1 MVFTLRNCCVMMWRG
16 TPDVPMKI
24 LFFQELAIGEAEYY
38 ALVLLWQ
45 CVNSKILDAFLVL
58 CFHYNAELLVDTDYV
73 IVSNKY
79 RPVFHYSCLI
89 SELVPALPSKMMYI
103 LGHWFRSMFIKCIFW
118 SLWLWALRFKLCTQD
133 WVMDGP
139 LYRIWKVLSDL
150 TLSDLLRMKMIKLI
164 SWN

>member
-1 MVFTLRNCCVMMWRG
+1 MMWRG

-45 CVNSKILDAFLVL
+45 CVNSKILDAFLVQ

-89 SELVPALPSKMMYI
+89 SELVLALPLKMMYI
-103 LGHWFRSMFIKCIFW
+103 LGHWFRAMFIKCIFW
-118 SLWLWALRFKLCTQD
+118 SLWL
-133 WVMDGP
+133 
-139 LYRIWKVLSDL
+139 
-150 TLSDLLRMKMIKLI
+150 
-164 SWN
+164 